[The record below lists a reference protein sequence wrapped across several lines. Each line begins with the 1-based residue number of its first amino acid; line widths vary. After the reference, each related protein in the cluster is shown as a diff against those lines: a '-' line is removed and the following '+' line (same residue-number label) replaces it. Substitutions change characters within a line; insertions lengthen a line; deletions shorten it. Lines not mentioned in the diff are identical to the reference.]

1 MHQQES
7 LKLLQEFE
15 LKLDKMTPS
24 EKKEFKQSIDEFFN
38 QEENKLKKNF
48 LSIIISK
55 LFK

>member
-1 MHQQES
+1 MNQQES

-24 EKKEFKQSIDEFFN
+24 EKEEFKQSIDEFFN

>member
-24 EKKEFKQSIDEFFN
+24 EKEEFKQSIDEFFN

>member
-1 MHQQES
+1 MNQQES

-24 EKKEFKQSIDEFFN
+24 EKEELKQSIDEFFN

>member
-1 MHQQES
+1 MNQQES

-24 EKKEFKQSIDEFFN
+24 EKEEFKQSIDGFFN

>member
-1 MHQQES
+1 MNQQES

-24 EKKEFKQSIDEFFN
+24 EKEEFKKSIDEFFN

-55 LFK
+55 FFK